1 MPEIKITQMPELLPF
16 DTYTF
21 EGGTED
27 EDLLPIIDDSEADPA
42 LKNKKVKISTLFEHH
57 IRTDDALSQIREGIS
72 NARINKS
79 DVLTNGFNITTI
91 DLWYFLKPT
100 DNRIANLNA
109 RVEGATVFI
118 KNTSTSFTLQITG
131 MLTND
136 GLAPLSYTIPA
147 GKTIQIIFD
156 GTDHHVIALD

>member
-21 EGGTED
+21 EGGVEG
-27 EDLLPIIDDSEADPA
+27 EDLLPIIDNSETDPA

-72 NARINKS
+72 NSRIIKS
-79 DVLTNGFNITTI
+79 DVLINGFNITTSA
-91 DLWYFLKPT
+91 LWYFLKPT
-100 DNRIANLNA
+100 ANRIANINT
-109 RVEGATVFI
+109 RVEGANAFI

-131 MLTND
+131 MLTNN
-136 GLAPLSYTIPA
+136 GLASLSYIIPA